1 MNQRIHHI
9 SFLRVL
15 CRCKMAIDGIFHYI
29 GITIGENA
37 SCDSGI
43 CVINRNNEIVRMDK
57 AYSIDEL
64 SDCVSRICGKNNSII
79 CVDMPEYYEM
89 LEGKWRIVNK
99 NIRPMKLDI
108 NYEGKDNWTSRY
120 SDRGSDFY
128 RKLFQ
133 ENYNVYRYCSNFT
146 KTILNIHPYMKERT
160 PAGCK
165 FLQAAIKDKLGIK
178 NFPPNM
184 MPVSVLDAILGAYI
198 AKVISVG
205 QLGKDYD
212 FNYKYKEFDI
222 VNLL

>member
-1 MNQRIHHI
+1 MIN
-9 SFLRVL
+9 
-15 CRCKMAIDGIFHYI
+15 DGIFYYI
-29 GITIGENA
+29 GITIGENS

-43 CVINRNNEIVRMDK
+43 CILNRDNEIIRIDK

-64 SDCVSRICGKNNSII
+64 TECVRNIAGKKNSVI

-99 NIRPMKLDI
+99 GIRPLNLDGE
-108 NYEGKDNWTSRY
+108 YKGKDNWTSRY

-128 RKLFQ
+128 RKL
-133 ENYNVYRYCSNFT
+133 EKEYSHVYRYCSNFT
-146 KTILNIHPYMKERT
+146 KTILNLHPYMKERT

-165 FLQAAIKDKLGIK
+165 FLQLTIKEKLGIK

-184 MPVSVLDAILGAYI
+184 VPVSVLDAILGAYI
-198 AKVISVG
+198 AKTIANG
-205 QLGKDYD
+205 NQGEDYD
-212 FNYKYKEFDI
+212 FDFKYKDINI